1 MEKCKA
7 FNVPLYMCFIDYTKA
22 FDCVSHN
29 QLWQIMRQMGFP
41 MHIVDLMC
49 SLYKEQES
57 AVRTSYGDTNWFRI
71 ERGVRQGCVMSPT
84 LYNIYS
90 EEIMREIFLDYEG
103 GVKVGGRQ
111 ITNLRFAD
119 DTTLICSSKQELLDL
134 LKQTKEASEKR
145 GLLLNTRKTKIMVI
159 DKNRTD
165 FSDFLLEDE
174 KIEEVEEFTYLGSI
188 IDTKCSSAKEIKRR
202 IGMAKSTVHN
212 LTTIWKS
219 RGVSIGLKIR
229 LLKSTAFAIA
239 LYGCESWA
247 PTEADRKKINAFEM
261 WCYRKLLRVSWTE
274 KRTNEWI
281 LDKIGSDL
289 ELLKNIAER
298 KMKLFGHIVRRGGLE
313 RQIVEGKMEGKR
325 GRGRPQTSWLTD
337 IKQWTGGS
345 IAASIRQAESRTGW
359 SALVK
364 TTAAR
369 CAN

>member
-1 MEKCKA
+1 M
-7 FNVPLYMCFIDYTKA
+7 FNGLLACSACYWPVPGFFRLLLACSLVVPLVTDLFLGCSACFW
-22 FDCVSHN
+22 
-29 QLWQIMRQMGFP
+29 L
-41 MHIVDLMC
+41 
-49 SLYKEQES
+49 
-57 AVRTSYGDTNWFRI
+57 VRLFR
-71 ERGVRQGCVMSPT
+71 V
-84 LYNIYS
+84 L
-90 EEIMREIFLDYEG
+90 
-103 GVKVGGRQ
+103 
-111 ITNLRFAD
+111 AD

-145 GLLLNTRKTKIMVI
+145 GLLLNTRKTKIMVF

-202 IGMAKSTVHN
+202 IAMAKSTVHN

-281 LDKIGSDL
+281 LDKIAYKSNL
-289 ELLKNIAER
+289 SI
-298 KMKLFGHIVRRGGLE
+298 GHRETHKSSNFTLI
-313 RQIVEGKMEGKR
+313 
-325 GRGRPQTSWLTD
+325 S
-337 IKQWTGGS
+337 QWCCR
-345 IAASIRQAESRTGW
+345 I
-359 SALVK
+359 LV
-364 TTAAR
+364 T
-369 CAN
+369 